1 MSCISCQLE
10 VDGERG
16 HSDRKYCLLT
26 KEKTKI
32 EQHCKS
38 IRVAFWY
45 RLEFSYE
52 F

>member
-1 MSCISCQLE
+1 MKE
-10 VDGERG
+10 VILTE
-16 HSDRKYCLLT
+16 STALLT